1 MANDADLVWNEFY
14 KYCLEKIGKD
24 DKTVEMYLQTCM
36 PVSLANGVL
45 LVDVA
50 TPFAMEQIRN
60 RYMDRMQKLI
70 AETGFASELRFSVSE
85 NHEGKEEKIP
95 SRVSQPQHEPEQP
108 PKRTASKN
116 GLNPNYVF
124 STFVV
129 GKSNRLPHAASLAV
143 AESPGNTYNPFFIW
157 GKVGLGKTHLM
168 HAIGHHI
175 EDANPKTKILYVSA
189 EKFTNDLIG
198 SIRNNTTQEFR
209 ARYRELDV
217 LMIDDV
223 QFIAGKE
230 QTQEEFFWTFN
241 ALHDAKK
248 QIVISS
254 DRPPKDIQGI
264 EDRLVS
270 RFEWGLVTDIQPPD
284 LETRVAILQKKVE
297 MKGYHNIPE
306 EVIMFIAQ
314 NIPSNIRELE
324 GSLNRIVACADLNH
338 EPITIENASLWLK
351 DLIKSAPGTEVTIGL
366 IQQLTAETFGLT
378 IEDLLSN
385 KRTAEVALARQVAMY
400 IARNKTNEPLIQIA
414 YAFNKKDHTNVIHAY
429 RRISD
434 TIKSD
439 MRVRS
444 FVDNIVNKL

>member
-14 KYCLEKIGKD
+14 KYCIEKIGKD

-50 TPFAMEQIRN
+50 TPFAMDQIRN

-70 AETGFASELRFSVSE
+70 AETGFASELRFAVAE
-85 NHEGKEEKIP
+85 THEDKEDKKPP
-95 SRVSQPQHEPEQP
+95 SRVAAP
-108 PKRTASKN
+108 PAEAAPPARASSKN

-175 EDANPKTKILYVSA
+175 EDADPKTKILYVSA
-189 EKFTNDLIG
+189 EKFTNDLIS

-248 QIVISS
+248 QIIISA
-254 DRPPKDIQGI
+254 DRPPKDIEGI
-264 EDRLVS
+264 ADRLVS

-297 MKGYHNIPE
+297 MKGYRNIPE

-338 EPITIENASLWLK
+338 EPITIENASVWLK
-351 DLIKSAPGTEVTIGL
+351 DLIKSVPGTEVTIGL
-366 IQQLTAETFGLT
+366 IQQLTAETFGIT
-378 IEDLLSN
+378 IEDLLSK
-385 KRTAEVALARQVAMY
+385 KRTADLALARQVAMY
-400 IARNKTNEPLIQIA
+400 VARNKTNEPLIQIA
-414 YAFNKKDHTNVIHAY
+414 YAFNKKDHTNVIHACKK
-429 RRISD
+429 ISD
-434 TIKSD
+434 LIKTD

-444 FVDNIVNKL
+444 FVDNIVNKI

>member
-14 KYCLEKIGKD
+14 KYCLEKIGKE

-85 NHEGKEEKIP
+85 NFDGAKEETTENRVATPKAEKPQQKIP
-95 SRVSQPQHEPEQP
+95 
-108 PKRTASKN
+108 TGKN

-175 EDANPKTKILYVSA
+175 EEANPETKIRYVSS
-189 EKFTNDLIG
+189 EKFTNDLIN
-198 SIRNNTTQEFR
+198 SIRTNTTQEFR

-223 QFIAGKE
+223 QFIADKE

-248 QIVISS
+248 QIIISS
-254 DRPPKDIQGI
+254 DRPPKDIHGI

-284 LETRVAILQKKVE
+284 LETRIAILQKKVE
-297 MKGYHNIPE
+297 MKGYRNIPE

-324 GSLNRIVACADLNH
+324 GSLNRIVACADLNR
-338 EPITIENASLWLK
+338 EPITLENASVWLK
-351 DLIKSAPGTEVTIGL
+351 DLMKNNHGTEVTVGL
-366 IQQLTAETFGLT
+366 IQQLTAETFGFT
-378 IEDLLSN
+378 IEELLSK
-385 KRTAEVALARQVAMY
+385 KRTAELALARQVAMY
-400 IARNKTNEPLIQIA
+400 IARNKTSLGLKKIA
-414 YAFNKKDHTNVIHAY
+414 QAFNKNDHTNVLHACNK
-429 RRISD
+429 ISD
-434 TIKSD
+434 VIKTD
-439 MRVRS
+439 IRVRS